1 MGLESG
7 ALAALV
13 GPALGSAV
21 SGIFGQPTGG
31 TGVQGFPGRQG
42 GGKGP
47 PAREMLDST
56 LMGDIL
62 GQQENFLAD
71 TMGRLAQPISL
82 AGARVEPLQGYGST
96 QAGGGGAMPMR
107 VGANAIDPAFR
118 NPQLLVR
125 PGMNLTGLDDW
136 TPPPGGTN
144 PLGQVPA
151 GTGGIKPS
159 NVRRRAAPGEQTDP
173 NAKMMY

>member
-7 ALAALV
+7 ALAAVV
-13 GPALGSAV
+13 GPALGSAG

-107 VGANAIDPAFR
+107 VGANAWDESDR
-118 NPQLLVR
+118 TR
-125 PGMNLTGLDDW
+125 RLDATSGRHESTRSSSGW
-136 TPPPGGTN
+136 Y
-144 PLGQVPA
+144 
-151 GTGGIKPS
+151 
-159 NVRRRAAPGEQTDP
+159 RRDQALERAASSSARGTD
-173 NAKMMY
+173 